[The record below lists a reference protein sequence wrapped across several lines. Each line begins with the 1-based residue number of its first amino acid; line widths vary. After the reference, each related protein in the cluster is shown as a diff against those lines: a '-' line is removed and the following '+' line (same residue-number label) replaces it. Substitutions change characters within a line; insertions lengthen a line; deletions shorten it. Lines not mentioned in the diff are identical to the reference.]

1 MSTIDLLQNLLIGIS
16 QGSIYALIAVGFT
29 IIFSATEIVN
39 LAQGEFIM
47 LGAMF
52 TFWFSAPPSTDGSVG
67 GLGLPI
73 HIAVLLAVAATSVI
87 GVILG
92 WVMMRPLKKANSTT
106 MIIITIGA
114 SMIIQGTASHLWGKD
129 AVLVKPFTNYNDGA
143 SIIMNVPFLKPIN
156 GVPPQLFIEEQR
168 LWIIGI
174 MLIIVILLTLFFNL
188 TMAGKAM
195 RATAMNKIGAKL
207 VGVNV
212 SRTVMLA
219 FGLSAAIGALGG
231 SAIAP
236 IYAQYDMGGL
246 LGLKGFAA
254 AIVGGLGNFPG
265 SVVAG
270 LILGMAEQVG
280 ANYASEYKDAISFV
294 ILLIVLIISPY
305 GLPALFKRRRK

>member
-1 MSTIDLLQNLLIGIS
+1 MSTIDLLQNLLFGIA

-52 TFWFSAPPSTDGSVG
+52 TFWFSAPPSIDGSIG
-67 GLGLPI
+67 GMGLPI
-73 HIAVLLAVAATSVI
+73 YLAVILAVVATLII
-87 GVILG
+87 GVIMG

-114 SMIIQGTASHLWGKD
+114 SMIIQGIASHVWGKD
-129 AVLVKPFTNYNDGA
+129 AVKVQEFTKFNDGA
-143 SIIMNVPFLKPIN
+143 MVIMNVPFLKPID
-156 GVPPQLFIEEQR
+156 GVPPQLFLQQQQI
-168 LWIIGI
+168 WIIGI
-174 MLIIVILLTLFFNL
+174 MLILVILLTLFFNL

-195 RATAMNKIGAKL
+195 RATAMNKVGAKL
-207 VGVNV
+207 IGVNV

-231 SAIAP
+231 AAIAP

-265 SVVAG
+265 SVIAG
-270 LILGMAEQVG
+270 LILGMAEAVG
-280 ANYASEYKDAISFV
+280 ANYASNYKDAISFV
-294 ILLIVLIISPY
+294 ILLIVLIISPN
-305 GLPALFKRRRK
+305 GLPALLKKRRK

>member
-1 MSTIDLLQNLLIGIS
+1 MSTIDLLQNLLLGIS

-52 TFWFSAPPSTDGSVG
+52 TFWFSAPASTDGSIG
-67 GLGLPI
+67 GLGLPMY
-73 HIAVLLAVAATSVI
+73 LAVIFAVIATMLVGI
-87 GVILG
+87 IMG
-92 WVMMRPLKKANSTT
+92 WVMMRPLKKANATT
-106 MIIITIGA
+106 MIIITIGV
-114 SMIIQGTASHLWGKD
+114 SMIIQGIASHAWGKD
-129 AVLVKPFTNYNDGA
+129 AVMVEPFTNFNDGA
-143 SIIMNVPFLKPIN
+143 MVIMNVPFLKPID
-156 GVPPQLFIEEQR
+156 GVPPQLFIQQQQI
-168 LWIIGI
+168 WIIGI
-174 MLIIVILLTLFFNL
+174 MLILVIMLTLFFNL

-195 RATAMNKIGAKL
+195 RAAAMNKIGAKL

-231 SAIAP
+231 AAIAP

-265 SVVAG
+265 SVIAG
-270 LILGMAEQVG
+270 LILGMAEAVG
-280 ANYASEYKDAISFV
+280 ANYASNYKDAISFI
-294 ILLIVLIISPY
+294 ILLIVLIISPH
-305 GLPALFKRRRK
+305 GLPALLKRRRK